1 MALIARRFVCSMI
14 PKVPSSHVIHRNALM
29 HVTCCKQT
37 SNNNN
42 NNNDNI
48 NTIDINSNIDN
59 KNNLTYIPPIEHNT
73 EKLVPMSTAQ
83 LWDSRALLSYK
94 NSSISSSVP
103 PIAALKSSDSKK
115 TVYKAMNGQEVKD
128 NILLYFNTILTTK
141 PIRWTEP
148 HIGSLITQKKPLKK
162 HLAGTRRPAK
172 VMRKKEKRKRRM
184 KWLIKKLRKQRK
196 RKFSKVS
203 KGFKEGPAS
212 MFSIPLFRKGNGYRM
227 YYSIRKVKEWKTKCL
242 NRYLNNRSKN
252 NPSVLEGFKSFALT
266 NQPPKVLKF
275 FELVF
280 KRFGAHSGIVRKQN
294 TYHKSYGNIGVL
306 DERRTK
312 GFQRGYLWFKM
323 KYHQVKHGRMKNS
336 SNDAKFRNLL
346 RNKVWLNRLTRK
358 EKVRQRNQI
367 SFLKLRGRKRIIERR
382 KSFRADRKVVTTG
395 GGFVNRKATKLPG
408 IKKGFDKNIRRMSIN
423 IRMAE
428 KGQRVRKR

>member
-1 MALIARRFVCSMI
+1 
-14 PKVPSSHVIHRNALM
+14 M
-29 HVTCCKQT
+29 HVTCCKQVT
-37 SNNNN
+37 CNNN

-48 NTIDINSNIDN
+48 NTVDISSNIDT
-59 KNNLTYIPPIEHNT
+59 KNNLTYTPPIEHNT
-73 EKLVPMSTAQ
+73 KMLVPTSTAQ

-94 NSSISSSVP
+94 NSFISSSVP
-103 PIAALKSSDSKK
+103 PIAAQKSSDSKK
-115 TVYKAMNGQEVKD
+115 TVYRAINGQEVKD
-128 NILLYFNTILTTK
+128 NILLYFNTILATK
-141 PIRWTEP
+141 PIRWSEP
-148 HIGSLITQKKPLKK
+148 YTQSLITQKKPLKK
-162 HLAGTRRPAK
+162 HLAGSRRKAK
-172 VMRKKEKRKRRM
+172 VIRKKEKRKRRM

-196 RKFSKVS
+196 RKYSKVS

-212 MFSIPLFRKGNGYRM
+212 MFSIPLFRKGSG
-227 YYSIRKVKEWKTKCL
+227 YSIHYSLRKVQAWKTKCL
-242 NRYLNNRSKN
+242 DRYLNNRSKN
-252 NPSVLEGFKSFALT
+252 NPSVLRGFKSFSST
-266 NQPPKVLKF
+266 TQPKVLKF
-275 FELVF
+275 FDLAF

-294 TYHKSYGNIGVL
+294 TYRQSYGNIAVV

-312 GFQRGYLWFKM
+312 YFERGYLWFKL
-323 KYHQVKHGRMKNS
+323 KFHQVKHGRMKNT

-367 SFLKLRGRKRIIERR
+367 SFLKLRGRKRIIEKR